1 MTSRHTLLPWLVL
14 AAIAIAIP
22 LSGNPYYLSVGN
34 TVLIFAVLAVGLNV
48 VAGYAGLLDLG
59 YVAFFAIGSYV
70 TALLV
75 TYTDIPV
82 WLAWLL
88 SGATAGVFGLIIGA
102 PTLRLRTDY
111 LAIVTI
117 GFGEI
122 TRIVITNLDVT
133 GGPTGLYGLREPVIA
148 GYTLVEPRTYYF
160 ISLAMLLSG
169 LAFSFWVRRSR
180 LGAAWAYI
188 RYDEEIAQAVGV
200 NPLAAKLAAYG
211 LGGIWGGLAG
221 SVYVESVG
229 AVSPTTFTFAQSL
242 LVVMSVVLGGA
253 GSLLGVL
260 VGTLLVIGL
269 PELFRTAESWRLL
282 AFGLALVLLMLWRP
296 GGLIRDRFKV
306 DISLKG
312 VPAGSGSSKEK
323 QEAAPPVSEAK
334 ATVRELKC

>member
-1 MTSRHTLLPWLVL
+1 MTSRRTLLPWILL
-14 AAIAIAIP
+14 SAIAIAIP
-22 LSGNPYYLSVGN
+22 VSGNPYYLSVGN

-59 YVAFFAIGSYV
+59 YVAFFAIGAYV

-82 WLAWLL
+82 WLAWPV

-148 GYTLVEPRTYYF
+148 GYELVDPKAYYF

-180 LGAAWAYI
+180 LGAAWGYI
-188 RYDEEIAQAVGV
+188 RYDEEVAQAVGV

-211 LGGIWGGLAG
+211 LGAIWGGLAG

-260 VGTLLVIGL
+260 VGTILVIGL

-282 AFGLALVLLMLWRP
+282 AFGIALVLLMVWRP
-296 GGLIRDRFKV
+296 SGLIRHRFKV
-306 DISLKG
+306 DTSLEGAAK
-312 VPAGSGSSKEK
+312 GSGSSKEK
-323 QEAAPPVSEAK
+323 QEPALPTPEASAAI
-334 ATVRELKC
+334 RELKC